1 MIRLAK
7 NLYIGINKHR
17 REVISC
23 THIRDSTNEHG
34 FPLVYFWWPLF
45 KLIIGDPTSILHLY
59 EKKLLDPIELRG
71 KKAGVLTKK
80 HVIDG
85 FVIMQMV
92 EMLLDLLMLREVN
105 LKWFKGILNKE
116 EDRTFCSFIFRFVC
130 DRVKYVLKDK

>member
-1 MIRLAK
+1 MSMGSLWSISGGLYS
-7 NLYIGINKHR
+7 NLSVTLQVFYTCMKR
-17 REVISC
+17 SC
-23 THIRDSTNEHG
+23 
-34 FPLVYFWWPLF
+34 
-45 KLIIGDPTSILHLY
+45 LI
-59 EKKLLDPIELRG
+59 PIELRG
-71 KKAGVLTKK
+71 KKAGVLAKK

>member
-59 EKKLLDPIELRG
+59 EKKLLDPDRTER
-71 KKAGVLTKK
+71 KKS
-80 HVIDG
+80 
-85 FVIMQMV
+85 
-92 EMLLDLLMLREVN
+92 RS
-105 LKWFKGILNKE
+105 LNKK
-116 EDRTFCSFIFRFVC
+116 TC
-130 DRVKYVLKDK
+130 D